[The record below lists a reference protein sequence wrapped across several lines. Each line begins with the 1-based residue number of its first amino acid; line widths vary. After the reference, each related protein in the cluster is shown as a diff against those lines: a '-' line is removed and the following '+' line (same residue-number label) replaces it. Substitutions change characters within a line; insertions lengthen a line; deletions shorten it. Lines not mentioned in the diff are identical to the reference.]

1 MYSYSKMDTDT
12 EPKPKS
18 TYNREK
24 YEQNKEKIVSEF
36 GVFSVIILARRVC
49 NRVGGDLIYISFI
62 NHYYMYVL
70 YSIYIISWF
79 NRERKKK
86 EKRKKS
92 V

>member
-24 YEQNKEKIVSEF
+24 YEQNKEKIVADF

-62 NHYYMYVL
+62 NHYYVIIYYKL
-70 YSIYIISWF
+70 YLLFLGLIEKKKE
-79 NRERKKK
+79 RERKK
-86 EKRKKS
+86 

>member
-24 YEQNKEKIVSEF
+24 YEQNKEKIVTEF
-36 GVFSVIILARRVC
+36 GVFTVIILVRRVC

-62 NHYYMYVL
+62 NHYYIITHYIL
-70 YSIYIISWF
+70 YLLFLGLIIDALLD
-79 NRERKKK
+79 RVKKC
-86 EKRKKS
+86 
-92 V
+92 

>member
-36 GVFSVIILARRVC
+36 VVFSVIILTRRA
-49 NRVGGDLIYISFI
+49 
-62 NHYYMYVL
+62 
-70 YSIYIISWF
+70 IISWLIEKKKE
-79 NRERKKK
+79 RERKK
-86 EKRKKS
+86 